1 MVSRLVFLYSTSNL
15 TRLGPFTSSL
25 CFYLL
30 AFSLS
35 PSLRRD
41 PARPLGGHNKNGRG
55 LLRNPKSITGGF
67 LG

>member
-1 MVSRLVFLYSTSNL
+1 MSRLVLPYGASNL
-15 TRLGPFTSSL
+15 TWLAPFISSL
-25 CFYLL
+25 CFYCL

-41 PARPLGGHNKNGRG
+41 PTRPLGGHNKNGRG